1 MCLGRFFGKFIGF
14 LREIHVEL
22 LGTIRGLNGKF
33 MDIYQELMG
42 FNDNFMG
49 FLWDFMG
56 FNVTLS

>member
-1 MCLGRFFGKFIGF
+1 MLN
-14 LREIHVEL
+14 L
-22 LGTIRGLNGKF
+22 LGTIRGFNGKF
-33 MDIYQELMG
+33 TDNYQEFMG